1 MAFGFE
7 KPDSRAEPAG
17 RSECPGNAGSFLILM
32 ADDDPEDC
40 WLLQEAIRENGFPYQ
55 LHFVHDGEELLAYLF
70 RRGRYAH
77 RTGPPPD
84 LLLLDLNMPKLDGRE
99 ALRRIKNDPAWRSL
113 PVVIL
118 TTSREEKDVQICYHF
133 GAASFVCKPT
143 SYRGWLEM
151 VGDLCRYW
159 FERVRL
165 ARPKQR

>member
-1 MAFGFE
+1 MALGFE
-7 KPDSRAEPAG
+7 QPEGRPEAG
-17 RSECPGNAGSFLILM
+17 RPGNVGNAGNVLILV

-40 WLLQEAIRENGFPYQ
+40 LLLQEAIRENGFSYQ
-55 LHFVHDGEELLAYLF
+55 LHFVHDGEELLEYLF
-70 RRGRYAH
+70 RRGRYAQAAG
-77 RTGPPPD
+77 RGPD

-99 ALRRIKNDPAWRSL
+99 ALRRIKTDPVWRSL

-118 TTSREEKDVQICYHF
+118 TTSREEKDVQICYHL
-133 GAASFVCKPT
+133 GAASFVCKPA

-165 ARPKQR
+165 ARPEQR